1 MEISAVKGGGGL
13 MANAIKNFYIFWGLF
28 PNVMCAEK
36 SIAWTMISAIAKTFS
51 KIVNVQKQII

>member
-1 MEISAVKGGGGL
+1 MEIYSAIKGGGL
-13 MANAIKNFYIFWGLF
+13 MANAIKNIHFFWGLF